1 MNKNLAQ
8 NLIIVFVIIATIFLS
23 AGNIQ
28 AEPDDLDQLNE
39 FVNSI
44 YNNYQEGEFQE
55 VYQQLHPGIQENLT
69 EEEYVNFQEDNKER
83 YQLEISEIEII
94 EIKTIDKLPSKFNE
108 YLSTEEYEKA
118 YEAKVEYELNFK
130 FLKTN
135 QNKEVDTETY
145 LVKADDQLYL
155 IWDRSVIEEDDPGAG
170 IE

>member
-1 MNKNLAQ
+1 MNKNLAR
-8 NLIIVFVIIATIFLS
+8 NLIIVFTVITTIFLA
-23 AGNIQ
+23 AGNLQ
-28 AEPDDLDQLNE
+28 AEPDNSDQLNQ
-39 FVNSI
+39 FINSI
-44 YNNYQEGEFQE
+44 YNNYQKGEFQE

-69 EEEYVNFQEDNKER
+69 EEEYINFQEDNKER
-83 YQLEISEIEII
+83 YQLEVSEIEII

-108 YLSTEEYEKA
+108 YLSAEEYEKA